1 MNEVQ
6 RVETFSDRI
15 KEKDSRW
22 SELRRTAII
31 TGASSGFG
39 LLTTLELAKR
49 GFTVLATMRN
59 VEKAVA
65 FNSLTDDGDILERI
79 EPFPLDVTEG
89 DSVARFSKKVQSME
103 KVDVLINNAGF
114 AIGGFA
120 EEIEIEDY
128 RRQFETNVFG
138 VMAVNQAVLP
148 VMREQKSGTIINVSS
163 VSGRIGFPGLS
174 PYVSSKHALEG
185 YSESLR
191 LEVAPFGIQVALV
204 EPGSYSTNIWS
215 SGMELSE
222 RALDSGS
229 PYYDYMNGI
238 TCRLE
243 AGKRNHG
250 DPDEVAH
257 LLCELAV
264 EERLKKLRYPI
275 GKGLKWTLAFKQL
288 MPWSWWE
295 KIVLR
300 QVLKKRK

>member
-1 MNEVQ
+1 M
-6 RVETFSDRI
+6 
-15 KEKDSRW
+15 
-22 SELRRTAII
+22 RRTAII

-49 GFTVLATMRN
+49 GFRVLATMRN

-114 AIGGFA
+114 AVGGFA

-138 VMAVNQAVLP
+138 VMAVTQAVLP
-148 VMREQKSGTIINVSS
+148 AMREQKSGTIINVSS

-215 SGMELSE
+215 SGMEVSE
-222 RALDSGS
+222 RSLDSGS
-229 PYYDYMNGI
+229 PYYDYMKGI
-238 TCRLE
+238 TSRLE
-243 AGKRNHG
+243 AGKKNHG
-250 DPDEVAH
+250 DPDEVVH
-257 LLCELAV
+257 LLCELAM
-264 EERLKKLRYPI
+264 EERVKKLRYPI
-275 GKGLKWTLAFKQL
+275 GKGLKWTLALKQL

>member
-1 MNEVQ
+1 M
-6 RVETFSDRI
+6 

-31 TGASSGFG
+31 TGSSSGFG
-39 LLTTLELAKR
+39 LVTTLELAKR

-65 FNSLTDDGDILERI
+65 FNSLTDDEDILRRI
-79 EPFPLDVTEG
+79 EPFPLDVTEE
-89 DSVARFSKKVQSME
+89 DSVARFLKKVQSME
-103 KVDVLINNAGF
+103 RVDVLINNAGF

-120 EEIEIEDY
+120 EEVGLGDY

-138 VMAVNQAVLP
+138 VMAVTQAVLP
-148 VMREQKSGTIINVSS
+148 VMRKQKAGTIINISS

-191 LEVAPFGIQVALV
+191 LECAPFGIQVALV
-204 EPGSYSTNIWS
+204 EPGSYRTNIWS
-215 SGMELSE
+215 SGMEVSKHSMAE
-222 RALDSGS
+222 GS
-229 PYYDYMNGI
+229 PYSDYMNGM
-238 TCRLE
+238 TSKLE
-243 AGKRNHG
+243 SSKKKHG
-250 DPDEVAH
+250 EPLEVA
-257 LLCELAV
+257 ELICNLA
-264 EERLKKLRYPI
+264 ERETITKLRYPI
-275 GKGLKWTLAFKQL
+275 GKGLKLTLVLKQL

-300 QVLKKRK
+300 QILKK